1 MIRAGR
7 LTLFIAAAGAMSP
20 PANAGDVVAPTA
32 AVGAPAVITVSKAGD
47 ALGAPIALQP
57 RAAAV
62 ATATTFSGAARVDG
76 RPLARMALTS
86 GFGMR
91 SHPVLGGVRMHSGID
106 LAAPA
111 GSPVYATAGGTV
123 SFANWSGGYGLL
135 VAIDNGGQVQ
145 TRFGH
150 LSRIFVTPGQTV
162 SKGQIVGLVGSTGRS
177 TGPHLHYEVRRG
189 GAAVNPLAR

>member
-1 MIRAGR
+1 
-7 LTLFIAAAGAMSP
+7 
-20 PANAGDVVAPTA
+20 
-32 AVGAPAVITVSKAGD
+32 
-47 ALGAPIALQP
+47 
-57 RAAAV
+57 
-62 ATATTFSGAARVDG
+62 
-76 RPLARMALTS
+76 
-86 GFGMR
+86 
-91 SHPVLGGVRMHSGID
+91 MHSGID

-162 SKGQIVGLVGSTGRS
+162 AKGQIVGLVGSTGRS